1 MVRDWYYISL
11 NRGLALKGLTM
22 RTHSWSSTTI
32 FEGVLEAR
40 DEESRRVCILF
51 LPNNVQQELFP
62 YDGLDIQRDL
72 LASLEEKK

>member
-1 MVRDWYYISL
+1 
-11 NRGLALKGLTM
+11 M

-40 DEESRRVCILF
+40 DEESRMRVCILF